1 MVMLM
6 KFSETRLYHG
16 LTGNATK
23 PTVTGWTRGAVVSA
37 VVAFTN
43 MLVLLL
49 PLAAVTQAT
58 ILTGIVPGVILFSFV
73 LFGYLDMKFSKYT
86 GEEDGD

>member
-1 MVMLM
+1 MQVKEM
-6 KFSETRLYHG
+6 KLYHG
-16 LTGNATK
+16 LTGNNTS

-37 VVAFTN
+37 IVAFTN

-49 PLAAVTQAT
+49 PLAAATQAT

-73 LFGYLDMKFSKYT
+73 LFGYLDKKFSKYV
-86 GEEDGD
+86 GDE